1 VKRVQLW
8 AEHIGEKWHAIGN
21 IFENT
26 FNTLQEALRTFWEH
40 IGNNKAPKQS
50 NSPHPLSQKGRGKK
64 KKKNPRLLQCMA
76 ALPHCLGKISISTF
90 VCQSFRSRLMG
101 GILQLRRLSIFINR
115 FDMLDIPTTN

>member
-1 VKRVQLW
+1 
-8 AEHIGEKWHAIGN
+8 
-21 IFENT
+21 
-26 FNTLQEALRTFWEH
+26 
-40 IGNNKAPKQS
+40 
-50 NSPHPLSQKGRGKK
+50 
-64 KKKNPRLLQCMA
+64 MA